1 MKTTLISMLIFCFV
15 SLGYAQQSEK
25 EAVQQVIQ
33 SAYVDGIHNRA
44 SVEQIR
50 EGFHPGFEML
60 GKRNDMLTKFPI
72 YSWIE
77 SIEQATT
84 SEETTAEKPTITAK
98 YPLIDI
104 AGDAAMAKVDL
115 YRNEQH
121 LFSDYLLLYKFEKG
135 WKIVSK
141 SYYRIPE

>member
-15 SLGYAQQSEK
+15 SLGFAQQPEK

-44 SVEQIR
+44 GIEKIR

-77 SIEQATT
+77 SIEQAIT

-98 YPLIDI
+98 FPLIDI
-104 AGDAAMAKVDL
+104 SGDAAMAKVEL

-121 LFSDYLLLYKFEKG
+121 LFTDYLLLYKFEKG

>member
-72 YSWIE
+72 YRWIE

-98 YPLIDI
+98 FPLIDI

-121 LFSDYLLLYKFEKG
+121 LFTDYLLLYKFEKG